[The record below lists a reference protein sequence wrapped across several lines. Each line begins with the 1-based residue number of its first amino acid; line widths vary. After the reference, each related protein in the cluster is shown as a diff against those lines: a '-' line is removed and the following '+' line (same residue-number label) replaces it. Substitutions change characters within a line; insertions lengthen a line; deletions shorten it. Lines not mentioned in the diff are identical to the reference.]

1 MKIAIVG
8 TGQVAAALG
17 KGWAARG
24 HMVTFASRDPGA
36 EKVQQLLAAA
46 GPNAAAARVAD
57 AVGRSSIIVLAV
69 PFTAVRE
76 RLEMA
81 GDVGGKVI
89 IDCTNPIAPG
99 LRPMFDATTPG
110 GATSG
115 VEQIAAWAPRARVV
129 KAFNTTGAE
138 NMTAPHYNG
147 QPSTM
152 FICGD
157 DEMAKGATAQLAEEL
172 GFEVVDAGGLSAARH
187 LENLALLWIHLA
199 RVAGLGRDIAFRL
212 LRR

>member
-24 HMVTFASRDPGA
+24 HMVTFASREPGA
-36 EKVQQLLAAA
+36 ERVQQLLAAA
-46 GPNAAAARVAD
+46 GPNASAARVAD
-57 AVGRSSIIVLAV
+57 AVRRSSIIVLAV

-81 GDVGGKVI
+81 GDVGGKVL

-99 LRPMFDATTPG
+99 LRPMFDAG
-110 GATSG
+110 TSG
-115 VEQIAAWAPRARVV
+115 VEQIAVWAPRARLV

-138 NMTAPHYNG
+138 NMAAPRYNG

-157 DEMAKGATAQLAEEL
+157 DEVAKGATAQLAEEL

-199 RVAGLGRDIAFRL
+199 RVNGMGRDIAFRL

>member
-1 MKIAIVG
+1 MKIAIIG
-8 TGQVAAALG
+8 TGHVAAALG
-17 KGWAARG
+17 RGWAARG
-24 HMVTFASRDPGA
+24 HMITFASRDPSA
-36 EKVQQLLAAA
+36 ERVQRLLDEA

-69 PFTAVRE
+69 PFTAARE

-81 GDVGGKVI
+81 GDLGGKVI

-99 LRPMFDATTPG
+99 LRSMFDN
-110 GATSG
+110 GASG
-115 VEQIAAWAPRARVV
+115 AEQIAAWAPRAKVV

-138 NMTAPHYNG
+138 NMAAPLYNG
-147 QPSTM
+147 QAATM

-157 DEMAKGATAQLAEEL
+157 DEMGKGAAAQLAEEL
-172 GFEVVDAGGLSAARH
+172 GFEVIDAGGLAAARH

-199 RVAGLGRDIAFRL
+199 RVTGLGRDIAFRL
-212 LRR
+212 MRR

>member
-24 HMVTFASRDPGA
+24 HMITFASREPGS
-36 EKVQQLLAAA
+36 ERVQALLAEA
-46 GPNAAAARVAD
+46 GPNATGARVAD
-57 AVGRSSIIVLAV
+57 AVARSSVIVLAV

-81 GDVGGKVI
+81 GDIGGKVI

-99 LRPMFDATTPG
+99 LRPMFDS
-110 GATSG
+110 ATSG

-138 NMTAPHYNG
+138 NMARPQYNG
-147 QPSTM
+147 QAATM

-157 DEMAKGATAQLAEEL
+157 DEMAKGAAAQLAEEL

-199 RVAGLGRDIAFRL
+199 RVNGLGRDIAFKL

>member
-8 TGQVAAALG
+8 TGNVAAALG

-24 HMVTFASRDPGA
+24 HIVTFASREPSS
-36 EKVQQLLAAA
+36 ERVQALLDEA
-46 GPNAAAARVAD
+46 GPNASAARVAD
-57 AVGRSSIIVLAV
+57 AAARSSVIVLAV

-76 RLEMA
+76 RLDIA
-81 GDVGGKVI
+81 GDLGGKVL

-99 LRPMFDATTPG
+99 LRPMFDAT
-110 GATSG
+110 TSG

-138 NMTAPHYNG
+138 NMANPVYDG
-147 QPSTM
+147 GASTM

-157 DEMAKGATAQLAEEL
+157 DGMAKAAAAQLAEEL

-199 RVAGLGRDIAFRL
+199 RVTGLGRDVAFRL
-212 LRR
+212 MRR

>member
-1 MKIAIVG
+1 MKIAIMG

-17 KGWAARG
+17 KGWAAKG
-24 HMVTFASRDPGA
+24 HMVTFASRDPGT
-36 EKVQQLLAAA
+36 ERVQRLVEAA
-46 GPNAAAARVAD
+46 GPHASAARVAD
-57 AVGRSSIIVLAV
+57 AVRRSSVIVLAV

-76 RLEMA
+76 RLELVGDLA
-81 GDVGGKVI
+81 GKLI

-99 LRPMFDATTPG
+99 LRPMFDDT
-110 GATSG
+110 TSG
-115 VEQIAAWAPRARVV
+115 AEQIAGWAPNARVV

-138 NMTAPHYNG
+138 NMVDPNYNG
-147 QPSTM
+147 LAATM

-157 DEMAKGATAQLAEEL
+157 DELGKGATAQLAEEL
-172 GFEVVDAGGLSAARH
+172 GFEVIDAGTLAAARH

-199 RVAGLGRDIAFRL
+199 RVTGLGRDVAFRL

>member
-8 TGQVAAALG
+8 TGNVAAALG
-17 KGWAARG
+17 KGWAAKG
-24 HMVTFASRDPGA
+24 HMITFASRDPGA
-36 EKVQQLLAAA
+36 ERVQQLLAEA
-46 GPNAAAARVAD
+46 GPNASAARVVD
-57 AVGRSSIIVLAV
+57 AVTRSSIIVLAV

-81 GDVGGKVI
+81 GDVGGKVV

-99 LRPMFDATTPG
+99 LRPMFDSG
-110 GATSG
+110 TSG
-115 VEQIAAWAPRARVV
+115 VEQIAAWVPRAKVV

-138 NMTAPHYNG
+138 NMADPVYGG
-147 QPSTM
+147 QASTM

-157 DEMAKGATAQLAEEL
+157 DEMAKGAAAHLAEEL
-172 GFEVVDAGGLSAARH
+172 GFEVIDAGGLSAARH

-199 RVAGLGRDIAFRL
+199 RVTGLGRDIAFRL

>member
-1 MKIAIVG
+1 MKIAIIG

-17 KGWAARG
+17 KSWAAKG
-24 HMVTFASRDPGA
+24 HMVTFASRDPGS
-36 EKVQQLLAAA
+36 ERVQSLLAEA
-46 GPNAAAARVAD
+46 GPRASAARVAD
-57 AVGRSSIIVLAV
+57 AVSRSSVIVLAV

-81 GDVGGKVI
+81 GDMGGKVV

-99 LRPMFDATTPG
+99 LRPMFDNG
-110 GATSG
+110 TSG
-115 VEQIAAWAPRARVV
+115 VEQIAAWIPRARIV

-138 NMTAPHYNG
+138 NMADPVYGG
-147 QPSTM
+147 QASSM

-157 DEMAKGATAQLAEEL
+157 DSMAKAAAAQLAEEL
-172 GFEVVDAGGLSAARH
+172 GFEVVDAGSLTAARH

-199 RVAGLGRDIAFRL
+199 RVAGLGRDISFRL

>member
-8 TGQVAAALG
+8 TGNVAAALG
-17 KGWAARG
+17 RGWAARG
-24 HMVTFASRDPGA
+24 HVVTFASREPSSERVLA
-36 EKVQQLLAAA
+36 LLDEA
-46 GPNAAAARVAD
+46 GPNASAARVAD
-57 AVGRSSIIVLAV
+57 AVSRSSIIVLAV

-115 VEQIAAWAPRARVV
+115 VEQIAAWAPRARLV

-138 NMTAPHYNG
+138 NMAAPGYAG
-147 QPSTM
+147 GAATM
-152 FICGD
+152 LLCGD
-157 DEMAKGATAQLAEEL
+157 DELAKAAVWQLAEEV
-172 GFEVVDAGGLSAARH
+172 GFEPVDAGPLSAARH

-212 LRR
+212 MRR

>member
-8 TGQVAAALG
+8 TGNVAAALG

-24 HMVTFASRDPGA
+24 HMVTFASREPSS
-36 EKVQQLLAAA
+36 ERVQALLGEA
-46 GPNAAAARVAD
+46 GPNASAARMAD
-57 AVGRSSIIVLAV
+57 AASRSSIIVLAV

-76 RLEMA
+76 RLDMA
-81 GDVGGKVI
+81 GDLGGKVL

-99 LRPMFDATTPG
+99 LRPMFEPS
-110 GATSG
+110 TSG
-115 VEQIAAWAPRARVV
+115 VEQIAKWAPRARVV

-138 NMTAPHYNG
+138 NMANPAYNG
-147 QPSTM
+147 DASTM

-157 DEMAKGATAQLAEEL
+157 DELAKAAAAQLAEEL
-172 GFEVVDAGGLSAARH
+172 GFEVIDAGGLSAARH

-199 RVAGLGRDIAFRL
+199 RVAGLGRDISFRL
-212 LRR
+212 MRR

>member
-1 MKIAIVG
+1 MKIAVVG

-24 HMVTFASRDPGA
+24 HTITFASRDPGA
-36 EKVQQLLAAA
+36 ERVQALLAEA
-46 GPNAAAARVAD
+46 GPHASAARVAD
-57 AVGRSSIIVLAV
+57 AAGRSSIIVLAV
-69 PFTAVRE
+69 PFTAAEE
-76 RLEMA
+76 RLRMA
-81 GDVGGKVI
+81 GDLSGKVI

-99 LRPMFDATTPG
+99 LRPMFNA
-110 GATSG
+110 ATSG
-115 VEQIAAWAPRARVV
+115 IEQIVPLAPRARWV

-138 NMTAPHYNG
+138 NMAAPAYKG
-147 QPSTM
+147 GAATM
-152 FICGD
+152 FVCGD
-157 DEMAKGATAQLAEEL
+157 DEMAKAAAAQLAEEL

-199 RVAGLGRDIAFRL
+199 RVAGMGRDIAFHL

>member
-1 MKIAIVG
+1 MKIAIIG

-24 HMVTFASRDPGA
+24 HMVTFASRDPGT
-36 EKVQQLLAAA
+36 ERVQALVGEA
-46 GPNAAAARVAD
+46 GPNASAARVAD
-57 AVGRSSIIVLAV
+57 AVARSSVIVLAV
-69 PFTAVRE
+69 PFTAARE

-81 GDVGGKVI
+81 GDVGGKVV

-99 LRPMFDATTPG
+99 LRPMFEPT
-110 GATSG
+110 TSG

-138 NMTAPHYNG
+138 NMAAPVYNG

-157 DEMAKGATAQLAEEL
+157 DELAKGAAAQLAEEL

-212 LRR
+212 MRR